1 MKKAVF
7 FDLDDTLLN
16 DRKSIQTAF
25 DVTCGDLEQKYG
37 VDKDTIE
44 ESVRHA
50 AREQYQQYSF
60 YPVTLHLGIN
70 PFEGLW
76 GNFGDVHHTLLREM
90 GKDIA
95 DYQYKSWEKG
105 LKAVGIEGA
114 ADWAKERFREV
125 RRYSPFLYDETL
137 TVLDQLKEKGFRL
150 LLLTNGAPSLQLEK
164 LQMTPEL
171 VPYFEHI
178 LISGNFGFG
187 KPDPSIFTHALK
199 LMDLS
204 PEEAIMVGD
213 NLGTDILGATRVGM
227 DSIFIDHGDGRQVEG
242 AKPTYTVQALRGA
255 ADVLQT
261 LTEA

>member
-37 VDKDTIE
+37 VNKDTIE
-44 ESVRHA
+44 SSVREA
-50 AREQYQQYSF
+50 AREQYQTYSF

-76 GNFGDVHHTLLREM
+76 GDFGDVHHWQLRQM
-90 GKDIA
+90 GKDIN
-95 DYQYKSWEKG
+95 DYQLNTWRKG
-105 LKAVGIEGA
+105 LESVGIQGA
-114 ADWAKERFREV
+114 EEWARERFREV
-125 RRYSPFLYDETL
+125 RRYSPFLYDDTIE
-137 TVLDQLKEKGFRL
+137 VLDKLKENDFRL

-164 LQMTPEL
+164 LTMTPEL

-178 LISGNFGFG
+178 VISGNFGFG
-187 KPDPSIFTHALK
+187 KPDPSIFAHALK
-199 LMDLS
+199 LMDVS
-204 PEEAIMVGD
+204 PEDAIMIGD

-227 DSIFIDHGDGRQVEG
+227 DSILIDHGDDRKVEG
-242 AKPTYTVQALRGA
+242 AKPTYTVRTLSEV
-255 ADVLQT
+255 ADTLQK
-261 LTEA
+261 LASV

>member
-7 FDLDDTLLN
+7 FDLDDTLVN

-37 VDKDTIE
+37 VNGKTIE
-44 ESVRHA
+44 SSVREA
-50 AREQYQQYSF
+50 AREQYERYSF

-76 GNFGDVHHTLLREM
+76 GDFGDVHHWQLRQM
-90 GKDIA
+90 GKDIS
-95 DYQYKSWEKG
+95 DYQFQSWEKG

-125 RRYSPFLYDETL
+125 RRFSPFLYDDTYA
-137 TVLDQLKEKGFRL
+137 VLDQLKENGVRL

-164 LQMTPEL
+164 LTMIPEL
-171 VPYFEHI
+171 PSYFEHI
-178 LISGNFGFG
+178 VISGNFGFG
-187 KPDPSIFTHALK
+187 KPDPAIFDHALK
-199 LMDLS
+199 LMDLT
-204 PEEAIMVGD
+204 PEAVIMAGD

-242 AKPTYTVQALRGA
+242 AKPTYTVKSLRELM
-255 ADVLQT
+255 DVFQT
-261 LTEA
+261 LADT

>member
-37 VDKDTIE
+37 IGQAEIE
-44 ESVRHA
+44 ASVREA

-76 GNFGDVHHTLLREM
+76 GDFGDVHHWQLRQM
-90 GKDIA
+90 GKDIS
-95 DYQYKSWEKG
+95 DYQLKTWEKG
-105 LKAVGIEGA
+105 LAAVGIQGA

-125 RRYSPFLYDETL
+125 RRRSPFLYEDTIA
-137 TVLDQLKEKGFRL
+137 VLDQLKENGCRL

-164 LQMTPEL
+164 LTMTPEL

-178 LISGNFGFG
+178 VISGNFGFG
-187 KPDPSIFTHALK
+187 KPDPSIFAHALK
-199 LMDLS
+199 LMDVRA
-204 PEEAIMVGD
+204 EEAIMIGD
-213 NLGTDILGATRVGM
+213 NLGTDILGATRLGM
-227 DSIFIDHGDGRQVEG
+227 ESILIDHGDGRKVDG
-242 AKPTYTVQALRGA
+242 ATPTYVVRTLSEV
-255 ADVLQT
+255 ADTLQK
-261 LTEA
+261 LTSV